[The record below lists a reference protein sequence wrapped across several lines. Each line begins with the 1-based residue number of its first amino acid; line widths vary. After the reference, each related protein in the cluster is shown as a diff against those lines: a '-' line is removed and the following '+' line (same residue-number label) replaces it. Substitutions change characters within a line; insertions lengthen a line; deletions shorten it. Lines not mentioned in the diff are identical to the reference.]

1 MKRRELL
8 EHLQRHGC
16 VLLREG
22 ANHSIW
28 QNPATGRR
36 EAIPRH
42 AELKRHLA
50 RSICRNLSIEVPKG
64 A

>member
-1 MKRRELL
+1 LA
-8 EHLQRHGC
+8 HLHAEGC
-16 VLLREG
+16 QLLREG

-28 QNPATGRR
+28 INPLTGRK

-42 AELKRHLA
+42 SDVKRHLA
-50 RSICRNLSIEVPKG
+50 RSICRNLAIAVPKG

>member
-1 MKRRELL
+1 MKRRDLL
-8 EHLQRHGC
+8 AHLQQHGC

-28 QNPATGRR
+28 RNPQTGRR

-42 AELKRHLA
+42 AEIKLIGRRRKAGIAGR
-50 RSICRNLSIEVPKG
+50 
-64 A
+64 